1 MHIEIHKC
9 MWGWKDLLIPNLSRF
24 KSAPNMI
31 SNKYKPL
38 WIRNKDLFFAIV
50 FNISENCV

>member
-1 MHIEIHKC
+1 

-38 WIRNKDLFFAIV
+38 WVRNKYLFFAIV
-50 FNISENCV
+50 FNILENCV